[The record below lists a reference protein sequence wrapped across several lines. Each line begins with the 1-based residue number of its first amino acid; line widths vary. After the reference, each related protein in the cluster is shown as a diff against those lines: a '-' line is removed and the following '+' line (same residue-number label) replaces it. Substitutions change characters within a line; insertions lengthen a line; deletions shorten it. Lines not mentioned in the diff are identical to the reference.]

1 MADKDSLIEYVKQ
14 QVNPQEFQR
23 MVDELEEELSQDPDL
38 TPDAIEEA
46 IAQFEYVAEHPEQ
59 YKDVLVSAIQA
70 GIVDEGDLPPEFNP
84 VFVAV
89 MIMALRELQGRL
101 QNSSPAF
108 KKGGLAQAVKK
119 VADQG
124 RGGDTMLAHI
134 NPREAEVLRRMGGS
148 GLVNPNTG
156 LREFKGFKLGKV
168 FKSVGKAIKSVA
180 KSVIKNI
187 PTIIAVATGNP
198 WLAAGVGALQGAAQ
212 GGGLKGALLGGLG
225 GYLGAGGGGLTST
238 IGEFAGSA
246 LSNFGPMGQSLV
258 NALGTETLGAGLLGG
273 VAGAL
278 QGQNPITS
286 ALMAGATTYAAPSLA
301 KMAEGTPLAN
311 FSNSMLT
318 GAKGAAIVGQ
328 NPLMGAAAGGLG
340 QVAGNLIGGRPWDA
354 ATPVAGAT
362 KGDMPG
368 QGTTFDPDYYDPM
381 TGKLKV
387 NPNAVV
393 NSIDDSGLV
402 LSANGNYIT
411 PAAKAAEEAAQAAAE
426 KSFTGSMNLDKN
438 IPAAGLTGNDPGA
451 GKGLFGTNIT
461 GTQALLGLGAVSM
474 LGGLTPQAAMDQI
487 ENSGMT
493 TEQKEAMARNLTNY
507 TASWNQT
514 TLPQQGTPAYDDM
527 MAKISQGIGIN
538 FMNPTT
544 QVAAKRGGRMK
555 APTGGALSQMAMLVG
570 GAGDGRDD
578 TINARLSDGEYV
590 IDAETVALLGNGS
603 TKAGA
608 AALDQMREQIRKQKG
623 KVLAKGKFSPNA
635 KSPLA
640 YMKGGLK

>member
-46 IAQFEYVAEHPEQ
+46 IAQFEYVAENPDQ
-59 YKDVLVSAIQA
+59 YKDVITSAIQA

-101 QNSSPAF
+101 QQTQAF

-134 NPREAEVLRRMGGS
+134 NPKEAEVLRRMGGS

-187 PTIIAVATGNP
+187 PTIVAVATGNP
-198 WLAAGVGALQGAAQ
+198 WLAAGVGALSGAAQ

-238 IGEFAGSA
+238 IGEYAGSA

-278 QGQNPITS
+278 SGQNPLTS
-286 ALMAGATTYAAPSLA
+286 ALMAGATTYAAPGLA

-311 FSNSMLT
+311 FSGSMLT

-328 NPLMGAAAGGLG
+328 NPLAGAVAGGLG

-354 ATPVAGAT
+354 QTPVAGQT
-362 KGDMPG
+362 KGDLPG
-368 QGTTFDPDYYDPM
+368 QGTTFDPDYYDPT
-381 TGKLKV
+381 TGKLMT
-387 NPNAVV
+387 NPNAVAG
-393 NSIDDSGLV
+393 SIDDMGLV
-402 LSANGNYIT
+402 QSANGNYIT

-426 KSFTGSMNLDKN
+426 KTFTGSMGLDKN
-438 IPAAGLTGNDPGA
+438 IPSAGMTGES

-461 GTQALLGLGAVSM
+461 GSQVLTGLGAISM
-474 LGGLTPQAAMDQI
+474 LGGLTPAQAEQQI
-487 ENSGMT
+487 QDSALT
-493 TEQKEAMARNLTNY
+493 AEQKEAMSRNLTNY

-514 TLPQQGTPAYDDM
+514 TLPAQGTPEYADM
-527 MAKISQGIGIN
+527 MNKISQGIGIN

-544 QVAAKRGGRMK
+544 TVAAKRGGKMVASGK
-555 APTGGALSQMAMLVG
+555 GALSNIAMLAQG
-570 GAGDGRDD
+570 TGDGRSD
-578 TINARLSDGEYV
+578 TINAKLSDGEYV

-608 AALDQMREQIRKQKG
+608 SVLDMMRKQIRQQKG
-623 KVLAKGKFSPNA
+623 KALAKGKFSPDA